1 MEKYKQD
8 VCTSSHPV
16 ASQSP
21 TTPRVSPCHKVLN
34 QEKEYNY
41 HKHENRMVELRVY
54 LEIITNMETWWL
66 NFTNITILQCY
77 KYYKHGN
84 RTVQSR
90 VMLETA
96 NKIFSAVD
104 GKVSLSLQCQI
115 SISNFEYF
123 KVILM
128 NKIFADNYFEQ
139 VLKDIQQIL
148 NKYWEKY
155 LQAIPTTRWTAIAR
169 QEMSFLSFLKSAPTP
184 TFASPR

>member
-54 LEIITNMETWWL
+54 LEIITNMETFWL

-115 SISNFEYF
+115 SISNILRKFLWTNIERCSTNIEQILNKYLQT
-123 KVILM
+123 VLM
-128 NKIFADNYFEQ
+128 NKY
-139 VLKDIQQIL
+139 IQQIL
-148 NKYWEKY
+148 N
-155 LQAIPTTRWTAIAR
+155 R
-169 QEMSFLSFLKSAPTP
+169 
-184 TFASPR
+184 

>member
-1 MEKYKQD
+1 M
-8 VCTSSHPV
+8 CTSSHPV

-84 RTVQSR
+84 RTVQSQ

-128 NKIFADNYFEQ
+128 NKYWKVF
-139 VLKDIQQIL
+139 
-148 NKYWEKY
+148 NKYWTN
-155 LQAIPTTRWTAIAR
+155 ICR
-169 QEMSFLSFLKSAPTP
+169 QFSS
-184 TFASPR
+184 